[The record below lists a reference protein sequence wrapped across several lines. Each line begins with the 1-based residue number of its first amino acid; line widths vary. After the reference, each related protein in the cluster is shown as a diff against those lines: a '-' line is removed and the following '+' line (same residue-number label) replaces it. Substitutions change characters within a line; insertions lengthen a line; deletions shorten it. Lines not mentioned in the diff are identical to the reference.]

1 MLAGISLML
10 TFCMLYAL
18 TFRTTEEGHL
28 RMASLPIAERAKG
41 DPVVAIQPNISALQT
56 ALGLAKIGPTDCDSI
71 LSFARN
77 AYESPGVDV
86 CCDQLELSADQLAI
100 LCMTPSRQRRPI
112 VSTELAPEHECSG
125 DPDSQ

>member
-1 MLAGISLML
+1 
-10 TFCMLYAL
+10 
-18 TFRTTEEGHL
+18 
-28 RMASLPIAERAKG
+28 MASLPIAERAKG

-56 ALGLAKIGPTDCDSI
+56 ALGLAKIRPTDCDSI

-100 LCMTPSRQRRPI
+100 LCMAPGRQRPFI
-112 VSTELAPEHECSG
+112 ASTEFAPKQNNSG
-125 DPDSQ
+125 DPGCQ